1 MYSIPKASA
10 RTPRIRFID
19 RSLASCLLLAAA
31 LFPASRVHASSEP
44 IQPLP
49 TQSNEKADHVSLGR
63 QLFHDRRLSRDNSVS
78 CASCHD
84 LAKGGVD
91 GRRVSVGVGGA
102 NGIINSP
109 TVFNSGF
116 NFRQFW
122 DGRADTLEQQAD
134 GPVHDPREM
143 GTDWPT
149 IVGKLSG
156 DAKLGAEF
164 KRVYGRDVDEKG
176 IKDAL
181 ASFQRSLITPNS
193 RFDRY
198 LKGQKDSLSADEV
211 KGYDLFKNYG
221 CVACHQGVNVGGNM
235 FQVFGVMNNYF
246 AERGNPTDADLGRFR
261 VTGNERDRHLFKV
274 PSLRNVAVTSPY
286 LHDGSAKTLRAAV
299 DAMFRYQLGRTAPDE
314 EKELIVGFLRTLTG
328 EYQSV
333 PLDKAR

>member
-1 MYSIPKASA
+1 MHSIQTAPARAS
-10 RTPRIRFID
+10 RT
-19 RSLASCLLLAAA
+19 RSIQRGLAACLLIATA
-31 LFPASRVHASSEP
+31 LIPVSVLNATSEP

-49 TQSNEKADHVSLGR
+49 LKAGEKAEKVALGR
-63 QLFHDRRLSRDNSVS
+63 QLFHDRRLSGDNSVS

-102 NGIINSP
+102 SGVINSP

-122 DGRADTLEQQAD
+122 DGRANTLEQQAD

-143 GTDWPT
+143 ATDWPT

-156 DAKLGAEF
+156 DAKLDAEF
-164 KRVYGRDVDEKG
+164 KRVYGRDLDERG

-198 LKGQKDSLSADEV
+198 LQGKKDSLSADEA
-211 KGYDLFKNYG
+211 KGYELFKNYG
-221 CVACHQGVNVGGNM
+221 CIACHQGVNIGGNM
-235 FQVFGVMNNYF
+235 FQVFGVMNDYF

-261 VTGNERDRHLFKV
+261 VTGNERDRHMFKV
-274 PSLRNVAVTSPY
+274 PSLRNVAVTAPY

-314 EKELIVGFLRTLTG
+314 DKELIVGFLRTLTG
-328 EYQSV
+328 EYQGV
-333 PLDKAR
+333 ALDKAR